1 MALRSEVSGIAVDA
15 RLFHEAGRRL
25 VHKYLVY
32 KDPLPHPA
40 LRGGVIP
47 KLLSFVGRAMAI
59 AQLTH
64 LRISVPLSGAPPGE
78 VPVDCFPNTDTSAAT
93 IAPRRVTFAPVIPT
107 PMEDT
112 ELQWTDTDCP
122 PADRCVT
129 VTDAENRPTTPP
141 ETSEKTI
148 LPPPG
153 FPQFQWPQADWIL
166 KGNPSLDPGLKFVT
180 SWSTRI
186 IKERAAEL
194 PPLPLS
200 PITAEGSQDS
210 IMVQVGSPADET
222 PTPAG
227 LCQTRST
234 HRRRPSR
241 LLRREFQQERPAL
254 AEYFL
259 FKNILRAPAMGVPRK
274 LTETDGNHDRKRIP
288 RWRLAREGPFLNER
302 SSASLRVLGTGCS
315 FRHTTYSVEDHAPPP
330 GGLGVPLNHPRFLEW
345 VGAPASAWLLEM
357 SPGQWLDTLSRDQ
370 VMKAAMQ
377 LHKDAC
383 LMNTNLDILDQYA
396 LSLHGAASKILQKT
410 IGGSPYPMAAVAAG
424 AQGPRARRA
433 SVQMEA
439 MGIWRPSLDP
449 V

>member
-1 MALRSEVSGIAVDA
+1 MDTPGFASPMHTYRKNLCKMRESNDQDGSETTKLCSLGVVDLDLSVSPDVFGLRAFDESLPITRMLPGSSPCEL
-15 RLFHEAGRRL
+15 RLL
-25 VHKYLVY
+25 LP
-32 KDPLPHPA
+32 DPLPHPA

-64 LRISVPLSGAPPGE
+64 LRISVPSSGAPPGE
-78 VPVDCFPNTDTSAAT
+78 VPVDCFPNTDTSAVT

-112 ELQWTDTDCP
+112 EVQWTDTDCP
-122 PADRCVT
+122 PADHCMT
-129 VTDAENRPTTPP
+129 VTDAGNGPTTPA
-141 ETSEKTI
+141 ET
-148 LPPPG
+148 
-153 FPQFQWPQADWIL
+153 QFQWPQADWIL
-166 KGNPSLDPGLKFVT
+166 KGNPALDPGLKFVT

-210 IMVQVGSPADET
+210 IMVQVGFPADET
-222 PTPAG
+222 PTPPG
-227 LCQTRST
+227 LCQ
-234 HRRRPSR
+234 
-241 LLRREFQQERPAL
+241 
-254 AEYFL
+254 
-259 FKNILRAPAMGVPRK
+259 KNNLRAPAMGVPRK
-274 LTETDGNHDRKRIP
+274 VTETDGNQDRKRIP
-288 RWRLAREGPFLNER
+288 RFLNER
-302 SSASLRVLGTGCS
+302 SSAFLRVLGTGCA
-315 FRHTTYSVEDHAPPP
+315 FRHTTHSMEDHAPPP

-357 SPGQWLDTLSRDQ
+357 SPGQWSDTLSRDQ
-370 VMKAAMQ
+370 AMTAAMQ

-410 IGGSPYPMAAVAAG
+410 IGGSPYPSI
-424 AQGPRARRA
+424 GPDGGNGF
-433 SVQMEA
+433 MEA
-439 MGIWRPSLDP
+439 LPRSSTAGNNVLSQCKQ
-449 V
+449 